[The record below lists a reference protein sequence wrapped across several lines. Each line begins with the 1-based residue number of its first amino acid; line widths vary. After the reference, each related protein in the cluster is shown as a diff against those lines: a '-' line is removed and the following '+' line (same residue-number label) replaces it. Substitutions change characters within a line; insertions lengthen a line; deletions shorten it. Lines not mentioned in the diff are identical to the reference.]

1 MDVKITL
8 DASQLADQLSGHN
21 LDELLS
27 ELVFKHDDL
36 MRYAARR
43 LVEDLDGW
51 SSRDPEIQ
59 MQFLIEV
66 ERKFATTCKWS
77 LIDSVISLAKNI
89 STHKSIYWKMYHDK
103 KHGDFFREWIDFNGI
118 KNNYT
123 CEFAEVSDLK
133 EFIESKIKEMT
144 PRSVGDM
151 VYEKLKERR

>member
-43 LVEDLDGW
+43 LAEDLDGW

-77 LIDSVISLAKNI
+77 LFDSVICLAKNI
-89 STHKSIYWKMYHDK
+89 STHKSIYLKMYNDK
-103 KHGDFFREWIDFNGI
+103 KHGQRIFSQAQKPQMHTYFDYSHI
-118 KNNYT
+118 
-123 CEFAEVSDLK
+123 
-133 EFIESKIKEMT
+133 FI
-144 PRSVGDM
+144 
-151 VYEKLKERR
+151 